1 MELRLF
7 LSQPL
12 TLKQADRTSWKEPAI
27 PRRQPG
33 SPCAASRLRLLSPS
47 ERSRMQSVACC
58 LVTMSC
64 LNLWTPWTVA
74 LPGPWAFPGKTT
86 GRLPFPSP
94 GDPPDPGIEA
104 ASPSLAGV
112 SPLSHQGRGSQQAS
126 PKCSTNA
133 EWPRD
138 VPLLTTRPRFTSPRE
153 KCQHSWDSAGKRGR
167 ATTSSPAKLFLTLG
181 VWESPSKHTWKY

>member
-1 MELRLF
+1 MYFLIILYIILYLYNIIYFEKCKPQILKKSQNLCDKVLASRLYGKFSKLNNTSVFFPVELRLF

-27 PRRQPG
+27 PHRQPG

-47 ERSRMQSVACC
+47 ERGRMQSVACC

-94 GDPPDPGIEA
+94 GIGRE
-104 ASPSLAGV
+104 PS
-112 SPLSHQGRGSQQAS
+112 
-126 PKCSTNA
+126 
-133 EWPRD
+133 
-138 VPLLTTRPRFTSPRE
+138 
-153 KCQHSWDSAGKRGR
+153 
-167 ATTSSPAKLFLTLG
+167 
-181 VWESPSKHTWKY
+181 